1 VGSPDSVNRTE
12 SITLKDSNRTDFMTQ
27 KMLISAHELHAAQ
40 KQKSVL
46 IVDCRFVLSDTGKG
60 YRNYLHAHIPGAVYA
75 HLDDDLSNPV
85 TSDSGRH
92 PLPDAD
98 KFAAFLARS
107 GWQAGTTLVAY
118 DDAGGSI
125 ATRLWW
131 LMKYFGYG
139 QVALL
144 DGGLPAWQSAGYE
157 LESGHV
163 TVAGAEP
170 ARLVARSNLVVSTR
184 DIIEGLAKHPLRLV
198 DVRAAERFRGE
209 QEPIDTVAGHIPG
222 SVNFPFQLCLEPDG
236 SFKSAADIRKLLL
249 NLKGSHPSEEL
260 VFMCGSGVTAC
271 HAVFSAEFVG
281 LKGSKLYA
289 GSWSEWIR
297 DRSRPVESEPV

>member
-1 VGSPDSVNRTE
+1 MS
-12 SITLKDSNRTDFMTQ
+12 Q
-27 KMLISAHELHAAQ
+27 KMLISAHDLYAAQ
-40 KQKSVL
+40 KHETVL

-75 HLDDDLSNPV
+75 HLDDDLSSPV

-131 LMKYFGYG
+131 LMKYFGLG
-139 QVALL
+139 QAALL

-157 LESGHV
+157 LESGQV
-163 TVAGAEP
+163 TVASTEP
-170 ARLVARSNLVVSTR
+170 ARLTARSNLVVSTR
-184 DIIEGLAKHPLRLV
+184 DILDGFAKRPIFLA

-209 QEPIDTVAGHIPG
+209 LEPIDPVAGHIPG
-222 SVNFPFQLCLEPDG
+222 AVNFPFQLCLQPDG
-236 SFKSAADIRKLLL
+236 RFKPAADIRNLLL
-249 NLKGSHPSEEL
+249 NLKGSHQTEEL

-271 HAVFSAEFVG
+271 HAVFAAEFVG
-281 LKGSKLYA
+281 LNGSKLYA

-297 DRSRPVESEPV
+297 DRSRPVEPDVV